1 MHASFHSCYNQN
13 AARLP
18 RNNMRMWCTVNVQI
32 LITRCLAFER
42 GVYPLPRSLKLPSR
56 VQNRT
61 IKAPTSDEQKNRA
74 RAFAGADKW
83 QRNSP
88 IQPTC
93 SAHSRLFQIETRR
106 SFHDYDCRRSA
117 LPVSQRVQFQFQP
130 VSHSH
135 TICQRLWF
143 PANVLFHFS
152 NFVQRRKSDSR
163 LQILRGLSFI
173 ICLRWGRHEHPP
185 SHIWPIHSVR

>member
-1 MHASFHSCYNQN
+1 MRTGCIVN
-13 AARLP
+13 A
-18 RNNMRMWCTVNVQI
+18 QI
-32 LITRCLAFER
+32 PITRCLAFER
-42 GVYPLPRSLKLPSR
+42 GVSPLPRSLKLPPR

-61 IKAPTSDEQKNRA
+61 IKAPTSDEQKIRA
-74 RAFAGADKW
+74 RAFAGSDKW
-83 QRNSP
+83 TRNSP

-106 SFHDYDCRRSA
+106 SFHDHDCRRSA
-117 LPVSQRVQFQFQP
+117 LLVSQRVQLQFQP

-152 NFVQRRKSDSR
+152 KFVQRRKRGSR
-163 LQILRGLSFI
+163 HQILCGPSFI
-173 ICLRWGRHEHPP
+173 ICLRRGRHEHPP